1 MKRLVPW
8 ILAALILAGGSASAY
23 DIASLAGKT
32 LSKNF
37 IYKDIP

>member
-37 IYKDIP
+37 IY